1 MTSTHSVTSVLARV
15 VASSLA
21 SSAFL
26 MVASAPVLSPGVA
39 LAQTAATV
47 PNGAP
52 RAARGSAPA
61 SGPNTGDEARI
72 TLNFKDADLGQ
83 IAEAVAM
90 ATHKTFIIDPRVR
103 AQVTML
109 SSTPVTPA
117 TFYQIFQSILQVH
130 GAIAV
135 PGAGGSIKI
144 VPDANQR
151 FYPGA
156 DDLPE
161 HINGGSDETIT
172 QVIPVK
178 NVSANQLV
186 TVLRPLVPTTA
197 QINALNQANMILIT
211 DHESNVNRI
220 MKIIARIDQVGDTDV
235 EVIPMQNASATE
247 VVRVLTGLYQNQA
260 QQDPGAQQLKLVADE
275 RSNSVLISGDP
286 AARLRVKALIAHLD
300 TPQQGGGDTRVRYLR
315 YADAEKLAPKL
326 KEQLSGVA
334 QAASGAGAAA
344 GGTTPTAQE
353 SKNSQVWADTTNNA
367 LVITAPPKVM
377 RQINEI
383 IDKLDIPRAQVLVE
397 AIIVDV
403 DISKSADLGVNWATW
418 EENNGQILP
427 GATFLSPVGGAS
439 LVDLASAITSNGSNI
454 NSSLETGATVAIGRV
469 AKNGLSFA
477 AMLRALRS
485 DSDTNIVATPE
496 ALTMDHQEATVK
508 VVEEVPFVTGQ
519 YTSSSTVT
527 NGSVT
532 PFQTIQ
538 QIEVGTILKIT
549 PQINEGNAIVLKIDV
564 ESSSVIATPSGASG
578 ITTSKREVTT
588 NVLIEDGG
596 IVVLGGL
603 ISNEYDRTKSQVPF
617 LGSIPIL
624 GELFKE
630 RTASQTKTNLM
641 IFLRPQILHD
651 ATQTAIETNS
661 KYNFMREEQ
670 RQVGADDHL
679 SLPLLPGVKSPVLP
693 PMPPPPPAGSTPSA
707 PITERE
713 RDQAAKEAQRE
724 SDAADSSAPQG
735 QK

>member
-1 MTSTHSVTSVLARV
+1 MTRLHSVSQALARVLAR
-15 VASSLA
+15 SLA
-21 SSAFL
+21 RGAFL
-26 MVASAPVLSPGVA
+26 IVACAPVLSPGVA
-39 LAQTAATV
+39 LAQ
-47 PNGAP
+47 
-52 RAARGSAPA
+52 RSGSPPA
-61 SGPNTGDEARI
+61 GPTSGEEARI

-130 GAIAV
+130 GFMTA

-151 FYPGA
+151 FYPGTN
-156 DDLPE
+156 DLPE
-161 HINGGSDETIT
+161 HVNGASDETVT
-172 QVIPVK
+172 QVIPIK
-178 NVSANQLV
+178 NVSATQLV
-186 TVLRPLVPTTA
+186 TVLRPLVPTTG

-211 DHESNVNRI
+211 DHADNVNRI

-247 VVRVLTGLYQNQA
+247 VVRVLTGLYQNQP
-260 QQDPGAQQLKLVADE
+260 QQEPGGQQLKLVADE

-286 AARLRVKALIAHLD
+286 AARLRTKALIAHLD
-300 TPQQGGGDTRVRYLR
+300 TPQQGGGDTQVIYLR

-334 QAASGAGAAA
+334 QAATGGAA
-344 GGTTPTAQE
+344 GGATPSAQE
-353 SKNSQVWADTTNNA
+353 SKNSQVWADTANNA

-377 RQINEI
+377 RQMRAI
-383 IDKLDIPRAQVLVE
+383 IDKLDIRRAEVLVE

-418 EENNGQILP
+418 EQNNGQILP

-439 LVDLASAITSNGSNI
+439 LVDLASAITSAGTNLNTA
-454 NSSLETGATVAIGRV
+454 LESGATMAIGRV

-496 ALTMDHQEATVK
+496 AMTMDHQEATVK
-508 VVEEVPFVTGQ
+508 VVQEVPFVTGQ
-519 YTSSSTVT
+519 YTSGSTVA
-527 NGSVT
+527 NGQVT

-549 PQINEGNAIVLKIDV
+549 PQINEGNAIVLKIDI
-564 ESSSVIATPSGASG
+564 ESSSVVATPAGASG

-603 ISNEYDRTKSQVPF
+603 ISNEYDRTKTQVPL
-617 LGSIPIL
+617 LGDIPLL

-630 RTASQTKTNLM
+630 RSANQTKTNLM

-651 ATQTAIETNS
+651 ATQTAVETDS
-661 KYNFMREEQ
+661 KYNFMRQEQ
-670 RQVGADDHL
+670 RQVGADDRL
-679 SLPLLPGVKSPVLP
+679 SIPLLPGVKVPALP
-693 PMPPPPPAGSTPSA
+693 PMPPPPPPGSTPAA

-713 RDQAAKEAQRE
+713 RDQAAREAEIRGNAG
-724 SDAADSSAPQG
+724 AAAAPPAASAPQVRE
-735 QK
+735 

>member
-1 MTSTHSVTSVLARV
+1 MTFSHSVTSALARV
-15 VASSLA
+15 LTSSLA

-26 MVASAPVLSPGVA
+26 VVASVPVISPGVA
-39 LAQTAATV
+39 LAQ
-47 PNGAP
+47 
-52 RAARGSAPA
+52 RSSAPA
-61 SGPNTGDEARI
+61 TGPNNGAEARI
-72 TLNFKDADLGQ
+72 TLNFKDADLAQ

-130 GAIAV
+130 GFIAV

-151 FYPGA
+151 FYPGQ
-156 DDLPE
+156 DDLSE
-161 HINGGSDETIT
+161 HVNGGSDETIT

-178 NVSANQLV
+178 NISANQLV

-197 QINALNQANMILIT
+197 QINALSQANMILIT
-211 DHESNVNRI
+211 DHASNVNRI

-260 QQDPGAQQLKLVADE
+260 QQEPGVQQLKLVADE

-286 AARLRVKALIAHLD
+286 SSRLRIKALIAHLD

-334 QAASGAGAAA
+334 QATTAGGAA
-344 GGTTPTAQE
+344 GGATPQAQE

-439 LVDLASAITSNGSNI
+439 LVDLANAITTGGTNI
-454 NSSLETGATVAIGRV
+454 SSALESGGTLAVGRV
-469 AKNGLSFA
+469 AQNGLSFA

-485 DSDTNIVATPE
+485 DTDTNIVATPE
-496 ALTMDHQEATVK
+496 AMTMDHQEATVK
-508 VVEEVPFVTGQ
+508 VVQEVPFVTGQ
-519 YTSSSTVT
+519 YTSGSTVT
-527 NGSVT
+527 NGAVS

-549 PQINEGNAIVLKIDV
+549 PQINEGNAIVLKIDI
-564 ESSSVIATPSGASG
+564 ESSSVVATPAGASG

-603 ISNEYDRTKSQVPF
+603 ISNEYDRSKSQVPL
-617 LGSIPIL
+617 LGDIPIL
-624 GELFKE
+624 GELFKS

-651 ATQTAIETNS
+651 ATQSAIETNS

-670 RQVGADDHL
+670 RQVGAGDHL
-679 SLPLLPGVKSPVLP
+679 SVPLLPGVKSPVLP
-693 PMPPPPPAGSTPSA
+693 PLPPPPPPGSTPAA

-713 RDQAAKEAQRE
+713 RDQAAREAAVRGD
-724 SDAADSSAPQG
+724 DAAPASGAAPSSAPPAQ
-735 QK
+735 Q